1 LKIRKV
7 INHGNIRY
15 SVTANL
21 DGDRTQ
27 RFFPS
32 KREAQFGS
40 LDQNEPFLAA
50 YKGFPGLLTCRLHF
64 ILVI

>member
-1 LKIRKV
+1 M
-7 INHGNIRY
+7 Y

-50 YKGFPGLLTCRLHF
+50 HKGFPGLLTCRLHF